1 MKLCSPL
8 GSSIARPARNCQ
20 KVVALVLFWI
30 ASATFL
36 SAQTLVSI
44 AVTPTNPSIALGT
57 TEQMTA
63 TGTFDDGSTLDITST
78 VTWTTQRA
86 TIVTVNS
93 QGLATSVK
101 VGNSRVTASLSGIT
115 GSTRLIVTPAA
126 LVSIAVTP
134 ALPSIPR
141 GAQQQFTATGT
152 FTDGSTQDIT
162 ATVQWSSA
170 SPTVATISNLLA
182 NGLATS
188 AGVGTTL
195 ITATSGLISGSTTLA
210 VTTAALVSIAV
221 TPATPSIALGTK
233 QQFTA
238 TGTFTDLH
246 TQDLSS
252 SATWASTTPSTATV
266 SATGLATSL
275 ATGTSTI
282 SATSG
287 GISGSTVL
295 TVTAA
300 DLVSIAITPLDPTI
314 ALGTT
319 QQFTATG
326 TYSDGTT
333 QDVTKTGHWTSTS
346 AAVATISNS
355 AGKQGLATSKS
366 VGTTTIG
373 VTVNAVSSSVTLT
386 VSPVALVSIAISP
399 LTPTIPLGTT
409 EQFTAT
415 GTYTD
420 GSTQPITSVVTWS
433 SSSAKVA
440 IVSNTSGSNGL
451 ATSAGVG
458 TTVITATSGTVSA
471 TTTLTVATA
480 ALVSIAVSPVNPAIP
495 VGATQQFKATGTFT
509 DGSTEDQTAAVT
521 WSSDTLSVA
530 SIAPGGLATAI
541 AIGVAQITAAS
552 GSITNATALA
562 VTAPLPPVC
571 SLQASPAS
579 GKAPLSV
586 TVTASCAGQSGA
598 GIATTV
604 LSLGDGFYQSGATA
618 THTFVSA
625 GTFTVSVVAS
635 DTVGNVSKTASS
647 TVTVTDA
654 PTFFVGVSSG
664 QLEQFDTGGNLL
676 NTLNTGR
683 GGSVTGMAFDPRDAL
698 YATDFTADGVSK
710 FDGSGNP
717 IGNFGAGYNCQPESI
732 VFDKAG
738 NAYVGETGCSH
749 ALLKFDPYGNLLAG
763 SAVTT
768 EVEGSD
774 WIDLA
779 SDQCTIFYTSQG
791 TTVFRFNA
799 CTGQQL
805 PIFAT
810 GLHTGLGLR
819 ILPDGGVLVADDLD
833 IVRLDSTG
841 KSIGTYNATGES
853 CWVSLTLDPDGTSFW
868 AVDFCTSDIVHFD
881 ITSGN
886 QLAKF
891 NTGTPT
897 QTVFGIAMRGAASA
911 TTAAG
916 PLLATEQTLSVPAG
930 QTASFALAFVPLSAA
945 LNQTFSFSCANLP
958 IGAACTFSPQTA
970 LATASGV
977 PPIQVSVT
985 TTAAKAS
992 LAPSPFAPSSLYALG
1007 LLLPG
1012 MVLLRDIR
1020 RKGKGTQFSRMML
1033 AVLVVLLASG
1043 LSCGG
1048 GSPAPTSTPPS
1059 NPTPGPP
1066 TPSSLATPAGTYSIV
1081 IQASSN
1087 SLVSSTVVSLSV
1099 H

>member
-1 MKLCSPL
+1 MKMYGPL
-8 GSSIARPARNCQ
+8 GSPLAPPARNCQ
-20 KVVALVLFWI
+20 KVVAVVLFWI

-44 AVTPTNPSIALGT
+44 AVTPTTPSIALGT
-57 TEQMTA
+57 TVQMTA

-78 VTWTTQRA
+78 ATWTTQHA
-86 TIVTVNS
+86 TIVTVNN
-93 QGLATSVK
+93 QGLVTSVA
-101 VGNSRVTASLSGIT
+101 VGSSRVTASLSGIT
-115 GSTRLIVTPAA
+115 GSTRVTVTVAA
-126 LVSIAVTP
+126 LVSVAVTP
-134 ALPSIPR
+134 ALPSIPL
-141 GAQQQFTATGT
+141 GTQQQFTATGT
-152 FTDGSTQDIT
+152 FTDGSIQNIT

-170 SPTVATISNLLA
+170 SPAVATISNLLT

-195 ITATSGLISGSTTLA
+195 ITATSGMISGSTTLT
-210 VTTAALVSIAV
+210 VTAAALVSIAV

-238 TGTFTDLH
+238 TGTFTDSS
-246 TQDLSS
+246 TQNLSS
-252 SATWASTTPSTATV
+252 SATWASNTPSIASV

-287 GISGSTVL
+287 GITGSTVL

-300 DLVSIAITPLDPTI
+300 DLVSIAITPPDPTI

-333 QDVTKTGHWTSTS
+333 QDVTNNGHWTSTT

-355 AGKQGLATSKS
+355 AGKQGLASSKS

-373 VTVNAVSSSVTLT
+373 VSLNAISSSVTLT
-386 VSPVALVSIAISP
+386 VSPAALVSIAINP

-415 GTYTD
+415 GTYSD

-433 SSSAKVA
+433 SSLAKVA
-440 IVSNTSGSNGL
+440 IISNTSGSNGL

-458 TTVITATSGTVSA
+458 TSVITATSGTVSD
-471 TTTLTVATA
+471 TTTLTVGTA
-480 ALVSIAVSPVNPAIP
+480 ALASLAVSPVNPLVP

-509 DGSTEDQTAAVT
+509 DGSTEDQTSSVT

-530 SIAPGGLATAI
+530 TITPGGLATAI
-541 AIGVAQITAAS
+541 ATGVAQITAAS
-552 GSITNATALA
+552 GSITNSTALT

-618 THTFVSA
+618 THTFVGA

-635 DTVGNVSKTASS
+635 DTAGNISKTATS

-664 QLEQFDTGGNLL
+664 QIEQFDTSGNLL
-676 NTLNTGR
+676 QTLNTGR
-683 GGSVTGMAFDPRDAL
+683 GGSVTGMAFDALDAL
-698 YATDFTADGVSK
+698 YVTDFTADGVSK
-710 FDGSGNP
+710 FEGSGNP

-732 VFDKAG
+732 VFDQAG

-763 SAVTT
+763 WAVTT

-819 ILPDGGVLVADDLD
+819 ILPDGGALVADDQD
-833 IVRLDSTG
+833 IVRLDSAG
-841 KSIGTYNATGES
+841 RSIGTYNATGES

-868 AVDFCTSDIVHFD
+868 AVDFCTSDIVRFD

-891 NTGTPT
+891 NAGTPT
-897 QTVFGIAMRGAASA
+897 LTVYGIAMRGAANA

-916 PLLATEQTLSVPAG
+916 PLIATEQTLSVPAG
-930 QTASFALAFVPLSAA
+930 QTASFALAFAPLSGA

-970 LATASGV
+970 MATSSGV
-977 PPIQVSVT
+977 PPIQVTVT

-992 LAPSPFAPSSLYALG
+992 LAPPPFAPSSLYALG

-1012 MVLLRDIR
+1012 IVLLRDLR
-1020 RKGKGTQFSRMML
+1020 WQRKGKQFRRMRL
-1033 AVLVVLLASG
+1033 AVLIAVLACG
-1043 LSCGG
+1043 LCCGG
-1048 GSPAPTSTPPS
+1048 GSPAPPSTPAS
-1059 NPTPGPP
+1059 NPTPLPP

-1081 IQASSN
+1081 IQASSD
-1087 SLVSSTVVSLSV
+1087 SLVSSTVVTLSV